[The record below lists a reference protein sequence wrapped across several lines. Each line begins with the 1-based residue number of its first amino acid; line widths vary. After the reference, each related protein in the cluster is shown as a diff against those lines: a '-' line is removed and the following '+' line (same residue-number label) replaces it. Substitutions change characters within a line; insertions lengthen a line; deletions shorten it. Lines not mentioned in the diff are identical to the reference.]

1 MNRFLRAV
9 VCAFVFALCCPAP
22 ADAQQQQPA
31 ATPTPPTRE
40 DAGRDDADEGP
51 CPDAMTQPDMNRCA
65 AREFQKADAELN
77 RVYRLLAQDAGPA
90 ARAKLRA
97 AQLAWIRFRDAHCD
111 YEAFGN
117 KGGSIYPMVYSF
129 CLAEV
134 TLERAKQFGEIL
146 REAGGR

>member
-9 VCAFVFALCCPAP
+9 VCACAFALCCAAP
-22 ADAQQQQPA
+22 ADAQQQPPA
-31 ATPTPPTRE
+31 PPPAPAE
-40 DAGRDDADEGP
+40 ERDEADEGP

-65 AREFQKADAELN
+65 AQEFQKADAELN
-77 RVYRLLAQDAGPA
+77 RVYRLLVKDAGTA
-90 ARAKLRA
+90 ERAKLRA
-97 AQLAWIRFRDAHCD
+97 AQLAWLKFRDAHCD

-129 CLAEV
+129 CLAGV
-134 TLERAKQFGEIL
+134 TRERAKQFEEIL